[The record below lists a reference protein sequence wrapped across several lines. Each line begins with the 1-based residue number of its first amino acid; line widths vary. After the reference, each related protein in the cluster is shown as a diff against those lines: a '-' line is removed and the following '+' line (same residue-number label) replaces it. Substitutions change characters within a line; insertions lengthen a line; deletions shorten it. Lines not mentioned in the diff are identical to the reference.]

1 MKVYV
6 SKFCGFCSGV
16 KNAVKIAFDNAGP
29 DTVTF
34 GELIHNKRVVGE
46 LESKG
51 VKAVYDIAGCKGKT
65 VIVRSHGVGKKFYD
79 EAAALGIKVIDA
91 TCPFVKK
98 IQMLAAQY
106 HSRGYHI
113 VIIGKKGHPEV
124 DGVNGWC
131 DNSATIID
139 GDDLPEELHNHEK
152 LCFVTQT
159 TFLLEKFLN
168 ILKKIRKER
177 YKTVEIFN
185 TICYTTISRQKD
197 AENISRKC
205 TKVLVIGSSG
215 SSNTRKLAEIV
226 GKISEV
232 FLVEDLNDLYKINF
246 STNDI
251 IGIIAGAS
259 APEELIM
266 EVKQYM
272 SQELGAVTVS
282 EDFAK
287 AVEETFVSY
296 RVGKRIKGTVIS
308 ADEKG
313 IKVSI
318 GGKND
323 GFIRKEDVN
332 IDGSYEPEQFTQG
345 MELDT
350 KIISTN
356 DPDTGCILLSKKEVD
371 EIKEAD
377 KIVETI
383 RNGES
388 FEITVDKPVKG
399 GLLAKLGTY
408 SVFIPA
414 SQIKERFVSDLKV
427 FAGKKLSVV
436 ALEID
441 DAKHKIVASHR
452 KIVEAEKAA
461 KEEIFWTHVV
471 PNVVVS
477 GVVKRIT
484 PFGAFVSV
492 DGFDC
497 LAHIVDLSWTHIKSV
512 DEVLTVGQTYEFL
525 VLAADREKQRV
536 SLGYKQLQPHPF
548 VACMDKHPIGS
559 TLKGKVVS
567 VVPFGVFVE
576 VEPHIEGLVHV
587 SEVAHTFIKDINE
600 VVKVGDEVE
609 VQVLNYD
616 EANKKINLSIKA
628 CIPEEPKPAKVEAS
642 GDDASTSAKR
652 VKKVKTKK
660 AEVEEEVEWS
670 EDTSNNPF
678 ADLLKDLNI
687 KE

>member
-1 MKVYV
+1 MKLIISRY
-6 SKFCGFCSGV
+6 CGFCYGV
-16 KNAVKIAFDNAGP
+16 KRAVDLAFEHANS
-29 DTVTF
+29 DTF
-34 GELIHNKRVVGE
+34 ILGELIHNRQVVDRLSE
-46 LESKG
+46 MG
-51 VKAVYDIAGCKGKT
+51 VKTVTSIEGLAGKS
-65 VIVRSHGVGKKFYD
+65 IIIRSHGVKKNFY
-79 EAAALGIKVIDA
+79 EYAKENGVNVIDA
-91 TCPFVKK
+91 TCPNVKR
-98 IQMLAAQY
+98 IQRLVEKY
-106 HSRGYHI
+106 YSEGYHI
-113 VIIGKKGHPEV
+113 VIIGKASHPEV
-124 DGVNGWC
+124 IGINGWC
-131 DNSATIID
+131 DDTATII
-139 GDDLPEELHNHEK
+139 GDDYDLKSLHKYEK

-159 TFLLEKFLN
+159 TYLMEKYLN
-168 ILKKIRKER
+168 ILKKIRQER
-177 YKTVEIFN
+177 FKTVEIFN

-197 AENISRKC
+197 AEKIARLCS
-205 TKVLVIGSSG
+205 KVLVIGSSV
-215 SSNTRKLAEIV
+215 SSNTGKLFQIAKEHGEAFFIECL
-226 GKISEV
+226 S
-232 FLVEDLNDLYKINF
+232 DLYNIKF
-246 STNDI
+246 CTNDV
-251 IGIIAGAS
+251 IGVIAGAS

-287 AVEETFVSY
+287 AVEESFVSY

-313 IKVSI
+313 IKLSI

-345 MELDT
+345 MELET

-356 DPDTGCILLSKKEVD
+356 DPDTGCILLSKKEID

-388 FEITVDKPVKG
+388 FDITIDKPVKG

-414 SQIKERFVSDLKV
+414 SQIKERFVSDLKAY
-427 FAGKKLSVV
+427 AGKKMNVV

-452 KIVEAEKAA
+452 KIVEAEKAEKA
-461 KEEIFWTHVV
+461 EIFWTHVV

-492 DGFDC
+492 DGVDC

-512 DEVLTVGQTYEFL
+512 DEVLTIGQSYEFL
-525 VLAADREKQRV
+525 VLVADREKGRV

-548 VACMDKHPIGS
+548 VACMEKHPIGS

-587 SEVAHTFIKDINE
+587 SEVAHSFVKDINE
-600 VVKVGDEVE
+600 AVKVGDEVE
-609 VQVLNYD
+609 VKVLNYD

-628 CIPEEPKPAKVEAS
+628 CLPEEVKVSKPADAEDAEAP
-642 GDDASTSAKR
+642 KK
-652 VKKVKTKK
+652 VKKVKAKK
-660 AEVEEEVEWS
+660 LETEEVEWS
-670 EDTSNNPF
+670 EDISNNPF